1 MNFDTMDGGSFD
13 LLKCSCSTSK
23 QQRARLDAFPKGWRT
38 DVEALILQEKA
49 DYCVHTFA
57 VDVLMEEDEDGNDE
71 NDSEE
76 ELIVDILSLDPPL
89 VAVYDG
95 HSYGLV
101 GYKRISKLQCLLC
114 DHRCHHV
121 RHLKDWCN
129 ENDVHLDKEEPLME
143 EQSFNSVSYRPIPYP
158 LPLHLRNLHDK
169 HERGGVEFPIELIPP
184 YDATLKCEHG
194 HAFDSGDPVYN
205 QWISRKNAII
215 YKAATTIE
223 DENRATFYRPS
234 LGSCNCRQLYDGQ
247 DDLLF
252 NLDGKHL
259 FYYGYLFQYLH
270 LMLEGKNPLIAF
282 LRASTRS
289 ILVQSHTMPVSI
301 KLLRQAW
308 NAFARCLSINFAKSF
323 ACPICGE
330 SPRTIVCDGTLIGF
344 RKDLMV
350 ALDARNSCCQSQQ
363 VQGSNHASRILLKT
377 RESRELL
384 QKYSG
389 YTRDR
394 KCARNPKQL
403 TPSELNL
410 SGSKRLARE
419 GASSLVEVITRLS
432 QHAHVRIAPPP
443 YRELFFELSLNTPI
457 CGLLQIAGDEEVI
470 HVIQLLAKR
479 VDVRQS
485 CYQLQLKL
493 LQDRAPL
500 FASFILKLPFDAD
513 IPDDVCTLINH
524 LCILR

>member
-1 MNFDTMDGGSFD
+1 MQVGVLPMRSQYIRNLRSSPRFYTLQSHNGYVVADCDASGNLKQGYCLLQKMNFDTMDGGSFA

-49 DYCVHTFA
+49 DYCVHAFA

-76 ELIVDILSLDPPL
+76 EDLIVDILSLDPPL

-101 GYKRISKLQCLLC
+101 GYKRTSKLQCLLC

-121 RHLKDWCN
+121 RHLKDWCD

-158 LPLHLRNLHDK
+158 LPLHLPDLHDK
-169 HERGGVEFPIELIPP
+169 HERGGAEFPIELIPP

-194 HAFDSGDPVYN
+194 HAFDSGDPVHN

-270 LMLEGKNPLIAF
+270 LTDYG
-282 LRASTRS
+282 R
-289 ILVQSHTMPVSI
+289 
-301 KLLRQAW
+301 
-308 NAFARCLSINFAKSF
+308 
-323 ACPICGE
+323 
-330 SPRTIVCDGTLIGF
+330 
-344 RKDLMV
+344 
-350 ALDARNSCCQSQQ
+350 
-363 VQGSNHASRILLKT
+363 
-377 RESRELL
+377 
-384 QKYSG
+384 
-389 YTRDR
+389 
-394 KCARNPKQL
+394 
-403 TPSELNL
+403 
-410 SGSKRLARE
+410 
-419 GASSLVEVITRLS
+419 
-432 QHAHVRIAPPP
+432 
-443 YRELFFELSLNTPI
+443 
-457 CGLLQIAGDEEVI
+457 
-470 HVIQLLAKR
+470 
-479 VDVRQS
+479 
-485 CYQLQLKL
+485 
-493 LQDRAPL
+493 
-500 FASFILKLPFDAD
+500 
-513 IPDDVCTLINH
+513 
-524 LCILR
+524 